1 MVDAG
6 DTVGRTLSKEFGEEA
21 LASIEGGAAKAEAIK
36 ASVDRI
42 FKSGGTHIYEGY
54 VDDPRNTD
62 NAWMETTAVNFH
74 DETGEGFGEIPLQAG
89 DDAGAVAWFEV
100 KKGMPGLFASHAD
113 FIDKTIAL
121 RHKQYSSK

>member
-74 DETGEGFGEIPLQAG
+74 DEDGKTFGEIPLEAG
-89 DDAGAVAWFEV
+89 DDAGDVAWVEA
-100 KKGMPGLFASHAD
+100 KQDMELFASHID
-113 FIDKTIAL
+113 FVRKTLSVRIAEYQ
-121 RHKQYSSK
+121 KK